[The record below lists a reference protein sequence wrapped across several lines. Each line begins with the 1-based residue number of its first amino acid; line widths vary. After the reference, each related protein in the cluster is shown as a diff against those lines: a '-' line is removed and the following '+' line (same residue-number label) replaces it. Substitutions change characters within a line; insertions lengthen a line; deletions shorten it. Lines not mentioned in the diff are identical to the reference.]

1 METTPAGP
9 TAGFW
14 NSLTTVEAKCLK
26 DLLDAAALF
35 QLELEQNEEFLRES
49 KEILAAR
56 EATCDRL
63 RRNAQRS
70 VAAQAR
76 AAEGTALAQRELR
89 RLQEASFDDQ
99 NETLDLEDLQQRR
112 GEVERE
118 EALVESELNEQ
129 KILVQDLR
137 KQLLL
142 AKENCHQRHQNFE
155 EMRERCLQEKLK
167 MKQIHAE
174 DLTLVQKETNV
185 ALQKLEV
192 KDVELANLAQEF
204 QEEVHALR
212 SAESLAQQ
220 RQEEHQQQRDEAQEE
235 LAARLQEG
243 NSLRDFCR
251 KTHEEVVELSSRL
264 RVVNDQAEEPAESTD
279 SEVEWQLNEL
289 QQRCHTLERQC
300 AHAQAAASRKPYA
313 KLADLSFGASEAN

>member
-1 METTPAGP
+1 MSTP

-35 QLELEQNEEFLRES
+35 QLELERNEEFLRES

-56 EATCDRL
+56 AATCDRL

-70 VAAQAR
+70 VAAEAR

-89 RLQEASFDDQ
+89 RLQEASFDDG

-137 KQLLL
+137 KRLML
-142 AKENCHQRHQNFE
+142 AKDNCHQRHQNFE

-174 DLTLVQKETNV
+174 DLTLVQKETNA

-212 SAESLAQQ
+212 SAESLAQHSLQ
-220 RQEEHQQQRDEAQEE
+220 EHQQQRDEAQEE

-251 KTHEEVVELSSRL
+251 KAHEEVVELSSKL
-264 RVVNDQAEEPAESTD
+264 RMVDQAEESAESTD
-279 SEVEWQLNEL
+279 SEVEWELNEL
-289 QQRCHTLERQC
+289 QQRCHALERQC

-313 KLADLSFGASEAN
+313 KLADLSFASEANDGG